1 MSGLYDDQNPIVI
14 DNGSGAMKAGFAK
27 TQQHFVFPTVVG
39 TPKYKQSK
47 VMLINQRSE
56 EYVGTEALKYKGML
70 ALRYPMKNGVITN
83 IDDMTL
89 IWEHVY
95 SQINCSKTE
104 NPVLLTEAPLNPE
117 KNRNQ
122 MIKVF
127 FENFNVPAVYV
138 ADQAIL
144 ALYGTGRKNG
154 LVLDCGHGV
163 THCVPVFEGFSDPLA
178 ITRMDV
184 GGENVTEQLRRILMK
199 EGVNFHTTSEQQ
211 IVQEIKEKL
220 CRVRR
225 KRRKGDDFKEDEPE
239 KYQLP
244 DLSEITIGRKA
255 LNSAPEILF
264 DPSSLGVEYG
274 GVQNLI
280 AESIE
285 RSDLDI
291 RRQLY
296 SEIRLSGG
304 STMFKGFG
312 QRLVQ
317 ELSSLT
323 DIHVKIHAPA
333 DPTLSTLMG
342 GMALTTTHI
351 FKDMWVSKKDYSDCG
366 IYFRTLA

>member
-1 MSGLYDDQNPIVI
+1 
-14 DNGSGAMKAGFAK
+14 
-27 TQQHFVFPTVVG
+27 
-39 TPKYKQSK
+39 
-47 VMLINQRSE
+47 MLINQRNKKL
-56 EYVGTEALKYKGML
+56 VGNEALKWKGML
-70 ALRYPMKNGVITN
+70 TLKYPMKNGVITN

-89 IWEHVY
+89 IWDHVY
-95 SQINCSKTE
+95 SQINPSPTE

-144 ALYGTGRKNG
+144 ALYASGKTNG
-154 LVLDCGHGV
+154 VVLDCGHGV
-163 THCVPVFEGFSDPLA
+163 THCVPVFEGFSNPLA

-184 GGENVTEQLRRILMK
+184 AGENVTEQLRRILMK

-220 CRVRR
+220 CKVRR
-225 KRRKGDDFKEDEPE
+225 KRQKGNDSKVEEEPVE
-239 KYQLP
+239 YELP
-244 DLSEITIGRKA
+244 DGKVITISRKA
-255 LNSAPEILF
+255 LNDAPEILF
-264 DPSSLGVEYG
+264 DPSVLGVEYG

-291 RRQLY
+291 RQTLY
-296 SEIRLSGG
+296 SKIGLSGG
-304 STMFKGFG
+304 TTMFNGFG

-323 DIHVKIHAPA
+323 DMHVKIHAPA

-342 GMALTTTHI
+342 GTALTLLNI
-351 FKDMWVSKKDYSDCG
+351 FKDMWVSKKDYGDYG
-366 IYFRTLA
+366 NYIRPL